1 MKRGHHRI
9 QVLCIALMSAGSAT
23 GVRAE
28 SQAAEL
34 EHLRT
39 TVARMEVMMQ
49 QMQRQIAQLQNQN
62 GVANPVGQTQ
72 AASGHARPPSGLVQS
87 SSPASEAPRLSDSE
101 SKMRHRDTVTG
112 DNVSAPRPGNAPID
126 PSYKGFMQIPET
138 RTWIKLGGY
147 AKVDSILDST
157 KMGNPNKFT
166 TSGIPV
172 EGEANYGKGQEYAL
186 HAKQSRF
193 NVELR
198 TPSPFGAVRYFY
210 ENDFF
215 ANSASPD
222 MECNLRHFYGQVA
235 NVTVGQTWTTFFDP
249 DTIPDTLDFAGPG
262 VQSILRQ
269 PQVRHTFSPVAGHM
283 HVALAVEQPKSDIGA
298 LPAGATTRTPMP
310 DFTGHW
316 RLEGAAGH
324 VQVGGVAR
332 SLAWEGSTGTGDSA
346 FAWGANI
353 SGVLHTTKRDSVV
366 AGLTFGDGIGRY
378 MQDLP
383 AGSGAVVDAAGHL
396 NTLSGWGG
404 HVGYRHFWSE
414 RWRSEFS
421 LGCIDMETAGE
432 QGPKAY
438 DRTLYSEVN
447 LIWAPSK
454 RFHVG
459 LAYLHGSKRTRDGS
473 EGGAHRIQLG
483 MQFKLFE

>member
-1 MKRGHHRI
+1 MKRGRHVI
-9 QVLCIALMSAGSAT
+9 TSLCVMLLGALGTPAT
-23 GVRAE
+23 GAE
-28 SQAAEL
+28 SEAAEL
-34 EHLRT
+34 ARLRA
-39 TVARMEVMMQ
+39 TVAQMEKMMQ
-49 QMQRQIAQLQNQN
+49 RMQGQIAELQRKSSAPAAKPLPPQT
-62 GVANPVGQTQ
+62 AKPAQPKPVPDTHQ
-72 AASGHARPPSGLVQS
+72 
-87 SSPASEAPRLSDSE
+87 LSDAKST
-101 SKMRHRDTVTG
+101 MRHRDTVTG
-112 DNVSAPRPGNAPID
+112 DNLSAPRPGNAPID
-126 PSYKGFMQIPET
+126 PSYKGFMQIPDT
-138 RTWIKLGGY
+138 STWIKLGGY
-147 AKVDSILDST
+147 AKVDSIVDST
-157 KMGNPNKFT
+157 RMGNPNKFT

-172 EGEANYGKGQEYAL
+172 EGEANFGKSQEYGL

-193 NVELR
+193 NAELR
-198 TPSPFGAVRYFY
+198 TPSPFGSVRYFY

-215 ANSASPD
+215 GESASPD
-222 MECNLRHFYGQVA
+222 MTYNLRHFYGQVA
-235 NVTVGQTWTTFFDP
+235 NVTVGHTWTTFFDP
-249 DTIPDTLDFAGPG
+249 DSIPDTLDFAGPG

-269 PQVRHTFSPVAGHM
+269 PQVRYTFSPIADHM

-298 LPAGATTRTPMP
+298 LPAGATTRTSMP

-316 RLEGAAGH
+316 RLEGEAGH
-324 VQVGGVAR
+324 VQVSGLAR
-332 SLAWEGSTGTGDSA
+332 SLAWEGAAGMGDSA

-366 AGLTFGDGIGRY
+366 AGLTVGDGIGRY

-383 AGSGAVVDAAGHL
+383 AGSGAVVDTAGRL

-421 LGCIDMETAGE
+421 VGCIDMETAGE

-454 RFHVG
+454 RFYVG
-459 LAYLHGSKRTRDGS
+459 LGYLYGSKTTRDGS
-473 EGGAHRIQLG
+473 EGDAHRVQLS

>member
-1 MKRGHHRI
+1 MRNASHLVRFFGV
-9 QVLCIALMSAGSAT
+9 VLFAAAIPQA
-23 GVRAE
+23 RAE
-28 SQAAEL
+28 SEAAEL
-34 EHLRT
+34 ERLRA
-39 TVARMEVMMQ
+39 TVARMEMMMQ
-49 QMQRQIAQLQNQN
+49 QMQGQIAELQQQN
-62 GVANPVGQTQ
+62 KSAARAALSSRPAPAQANGPVNVVAK
-72 AASGHARPPSGLVQS
+72 
-87 SSPASEAPRLSDSE
+87 SSPAPETARLSDSE

-112 DNVSAPRPGNAPID
+112 DNLSAPRPGNAPID
-126 PSYKGFMQIPET
+126 PSYKGFMQIPDT
-138 RTWIKLGGY
+138 STWIKLGGY
-147 AKVDSILDST
+147 AKVDSIVDST

-172 EGEANYGKGQEYAL
+172 EGEANHGKSQEYGL

-193 NVELR
+193 NAELR
-198 TPSPFGAVRYFY
+198 TPSPFGSVRYFY

-215 ANSASPD
+215 GDSAGPD
-222 MECNLRHFYGQVA
+222 MTYNLRHFYGQVA
-235 NVTVGQTWTTFFDP
+235 NVTVGHTWTTFFDP
-249 DTIPDTLDFAGPG
+249 DSIPDTLDFAGPG

-269 PQVRHTFSPVAGHM
+269 PQVRYTFSPIPDHM
-283 HVALAVEQPKSDIGA
+283 HVALAVEQPKSDIGT
-298 LPAGATTRTPMP
+298 LPAGATTRTAMP

-316 RLEGAAGH
+316 RLEGEAGH
-324 VQVGGVAR
+324 VQVGGLAR
-332 SLAWEGSTGTGDSA
+332 SLAWEGAAGAGDSA

-353 SGVLHTTKRDSVV
+353 SGVLHTTKKDSVV
-366 AGLTFGDGIGRY
+366 AGVTVGDGIGRY

-383 AGSGAVVDAAGHL
+383 TGSGAVVDAAGNL

-421 LGCIDMETAGE
+421 VGCIDMETAGE

-454 RFHVG
+454 RFYVG
-459 LAYLHGSKRTRDGS
+459 LGYLYGSKTTRDGS
-473 EGGAHRIQLG
+473 EGDAHRIQMS